1 MSFGLK
7 NAPATFQRFV
17 HEAFRGLDFAFPY
30 LDDILIAST
39 NEMQHEDH
47 LKIVFERL
55 NTYGLKINISKSVF
69 GVEEIEF
76 LGYLIS
82 KEGSKPLPEKV
93 KAITNYKKPETL
105 HDFRIFLGMIN
116 FYRRYLK
123 DAAKNQALLYDY
135 LKGAKKRDK
144 RKIQWTEEAEKQ
156 FENCKNDLSN
166 TALLTFPNPDLPL
179 ALFTD
184 ASDTAIVLT
193 AEFSSFAYIK
203 GVKNKGLIPMKL
215 NY

>member
-1 MSFGLK
+1 MH
-7 NAPATFQRFV
+7 
-17 HEAFRGLDFAFPY
+17 HE
-30 LDDILIAST
+30 
-39 NEMQHEDH
+39 NH

-82 KEGSKPLPEKV
+82 KEGSKPLPEKI

-105 HDFRIFLGMIN
+105 HDLRIFLGMIN

-123 DAAKNQALLYDY
+123 DAVKNQALLHDY

-166 TALLTFPNPDLPL
+166 SALLSFPNLDLPL

-184 ASDTAIVLT
+184 ASDSAIGSVLQQ
-193 AEFSSFAYIK
+193 F
-203 GVKNKGLIPMKL
+203 
-215 NY
+215 